1 MENYTMLS
9 FLAKMNKA
17 WVAAAVAFVAITGA
31 QFLGFNIDA
40 ATQAAIISGVT
51 GVLTWLVPNYQ

>member
-1 MENYTMLS
+1 MLS

-40 ATQAAIISGVT
+40 TTQAAIISGVT